1 MTFWLFLLLNAVL
14 LLRPEELYPELAGAR
29 LYLVVMLANLLAA
42 GPRLIATLQPH
53 RLAERPVTLCVLG
66 VWAASVLSQLARGRV
81 DAAMEFGAEY
91 GKAIVYFLVL
101 VSVLDT
107 PTRIR
112 GFLAAVVALVV
123 GSAGVGLLQFHGLVD
138 LPGLVPL
145 ERIERGEGGE
155 VTVLQQ
161 LQSTGIYND
170 PNDLCL
176 ILVTGTI
183 AALGVA
189 VTTPGLIARLFWLTP
204 IGLFGYAV
212 VLTRSRG
219 GLLGLVVAV
228 GVWAWGR
235 FGWKRALPLVLV
247 LAPTLVLL
255 AGGRQ
260 ANISLGRED
269 TAHSRVALWSD
280 GLVSLMRNPL
290 TGIGAGE
297 YADECGQVAHNSF
310 VHAYVELGLVGGGL
324 YLAAFVAAGVALYRV
339 RPADPLLAALRP
351 FVLAVLVGYAGGTFS
366 LSRNYVVPT
375 YLVLGLA
382 DAYLRTAVPFPPPG
396 AGLSWRTVG
405 RFLVLGGVGF
415 LALRSLTQV
424 LMSAAG

>member
-1 MTFWLFLLLNAVL
+1 MSLWLFLLLNAVL
-14 LLRPEELYPELAGAR
+14 LLRPEELYPELAGVR
-29 LYLVVMLANLLAA
+29 LYLLVMAANLLAA
-42 GPRLIATLQPH
+42 GPRLIAALQPS
-53 RLAERPVTLCVLG
+53 RLAERPITLCVLG
-66 VWAASVLSQLARGRV
+66 VWAASVLSQVARGRV

-91 GKAIVYFLVL
+91 GKAVVYFLLL
-101 VSVLDT
+101 VGVLDT
-107 PTRIR
+107 PSRIR
-112 GFLAAVVALVV
+112 TFLAAVVVLVV
-123 GSAGVGLLQFHGLVD
+123 ASAGVGLLQFHGVID
-138 LPGLVPL
+138 VPAIIPL
-145 ERIERGEGGE
+145 ERIERGEDGE

-183 AALGVA
+183 AALAVA
-189 VTTPGLIARLFWLTP
+189 VTSRGLLARLFWLMP

-228 GVWAWGR
+228 AVWAWGR

-247 LAPTLVLL
+247 LAPAMVFL

-260 ANISLGRED
+260 SNISLGRED
-269 TAHSRVALWSD
+269 TAHTRVSLWSD
-280 GLVSLMRNPL
+280 GLVSMMRNPV

-297 YADECGQVAHNSF
+297 YADEVGQVAHNSF
-310 VHAYVELGLVGGGL
+310 VHAYVELGLVGGSL

-339 RPADPLLAALRP
+339 RPTDPLLAALRP
-351 FVLAVLVGYAGGTFS
+351 FVLAILVGYAGGTFS

-382 DAYLRTAVPFPPPG
+382 DAYLRTAVPFPPPA
-396 AGLSWRTVG
+396 AGLSWRMVV
-405 RFLVLGGVGF
+405 RLLVVGGVGF
-415 LALRSLTQV
+415 LALRLLTQL
-424 LMSAAG
+424 LMAAAG